1 MKTSTTALAKA
12 IVRGIRS
19 SVAREEQNEVL
30 GSLVDILYD
39 CAIARGIR
47 DVKGAKNLVDK
58 QRAEKDANL
67 LDDLA
72 ITLEETWAPGGSV
85 FPEQPE
91 NAA

>member
-1 MKTSTTALAKA
+1 MKTSTLTMARA

-19 SVAREEQNEVL
+19 SVAPEEQDEVV
-30 GSLVDILYD
+30 GSLVDVLYD
-39 CAIARGIR
+39 GAIARGIR
-47 DVKGAKNLVDK
+47 DVKRAKTLIERH
-58 QRAEKDANL
+58 RAEKDANL

-85 FPEQPE
+85 FPERPE